1 MAWLRF
7 SQSSANGLNQYLRH
21 ESLWILRNAKSD
33 LAKIAFHKLG
43 ISWRLVQSRMVLIQT
58 ILCNPVIEIA
68 QAIICTAT
76 GIGTLSEILQ
86 LGDRIL
92 HGLA

>member
-7 SQSSANGLNQYLRH
+7 SQSSANGLNQHLRH

-43 ISWRLVQSRMVLIQT
+43 ISWRLS
-58 ILCNPVIEIA
+58 PEWF
-68 QAIICTAT
+68 
-76 GIGTLSEILQ
+76 
-86 LGDRIL
+86 
-92 HGLA
+92 